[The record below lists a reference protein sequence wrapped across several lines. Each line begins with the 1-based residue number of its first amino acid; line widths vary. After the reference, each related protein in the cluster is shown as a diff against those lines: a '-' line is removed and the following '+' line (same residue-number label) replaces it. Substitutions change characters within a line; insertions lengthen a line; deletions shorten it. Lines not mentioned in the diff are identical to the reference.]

1 MNRPFRILIADKNR
15 HVREFLRREF
25 REEGYRV
32 QVAKDS
38 QEVTMMIDVNEPPD
52 LLILD
57 LEMPLGDALDVLEW
71 LQARLPPL
79 PVVVAHF
86 SFGTAPSI
94 CCGQRSRHRREGGGH
109 ESPEGRGSG
118 GAQAVLPGS
127 FRFGRVPRGMKPSN
141 QAELCRKLRQI
152 GTPDCLQNVV
162 FGTM

>member
-38 QEVTMMIDVNEPPD
+38 HEVTMMIDVNEPPD

-79 PVVVAHF
+79 PVVVHTF
-86 SFGTAPSI
+86 PSEQPHPSAVDNAAAI
-94 CCGQRSRHRREGGGH
+94 VEKEGDTNH
-109 ESPEGRGSG
+109 LK
-118 GAQAVLPGS
+118 AAV
-127 FRFGRVPRGMKPSN
+127 V
-141 QAELCRKLRQI
+141 EVLRQYY
-152 GTPDCLQNVV
+152 PDRFVSR
-162 FGTM
+162 GYRAE